1 MHIKTL
7 LNRLE
12 KHKGFIYES
21 VRLTEENSQLVLEVD
36 VRPRK
41 SSRPICS
48 VCRNEGPGYDTLPSR
63 RFEFVPFWGI
73 VVFFVYIMRRVDCPS
88 CGVKVEWIPWANGKH
103 RQTKT
108 YAWFL
113 ASWAKRLS
121 WAEAAEAFQT
131 SWYHVYTAVQ
141 MAVDWGRCHMNLD
154 GITAIGVDE
163 MAWGRWH
170 RYLTVVYQIDEGQK
184 RLLWIGRKRT
194 VRTLLGFFHW
204 FGKERSSRLEFI
216 CSDMW
221 KPYLKV
227 IAKKAGQAVH
237 ILDRFHI
244 MANMNK
250 AIDKVRAQETR
261 ELKAKGLE
269 PVLKGSRWLFLK
281 RVENMTFKQIENL
294 ASVLRYNLKTVRCY
308 LMKEE
313 FQFFWE
319 YKSPYFAGK
328 FLEQWCER
336 TMRSKIE
343 PMKDVAKMLMR
354 HQELI
359 LNWFRAKKV
368 FSSGVVEG
376 LNGKAKL
383 TTKKAYGF
391 RTFKALEIAL
401 YHTLG
406 NLPEPEFAH
415 RFF

>member
-12 KHKGFIYES
+12 KHKGFVYQS
-21 VRLTEENSQLVLEVD
+21 VRLIEEKAHLVLEVT

-41 SSRPICS
+41 GCHPVCS
-48 VCRNEGPGYDTLPSR
+48 VCGQEGSGYDTLPLR

-73 VVFFVYIMRRVDCPS
+73 VVFFAYAMRRVDCPT
-88 CGVKVEWIPWANGKH
+88 CGVKVEAVPWANGNH

-121 WAEAAEAFQT
+121 WSEVAEAFHT
-131 SWYHVYTAVQ
+131 SWHHVFTAVRR
-141 MAVDWGRCHMNLD
+141 AVAWGRSHMNVD
-154 GITAIGVDE
+154 GVTAIGIDE

-170 RYLTVVYQIDEGQK
+170 RYVTVVYQINEGRK
-184 RLLWIGRKRT
+184 RLLWIGRERT
-194 VRTLLGFFHW
+194 VQTLLGFFGW
-204 FGKERSSRLEFI
+204 FGQERSNRLAFI

-227 IAKKAGQAVH
+227 IGQKAGGAVH

-244 MANMNK
+244 MAHLNK
-250 AIDKVRAQETR
+250 ALDQVRAEEAR
-261 ELKAKGLE
+261 ELKAQGLA

-281 RVENMTFKQIENL
+281 RFENMTFRQIEKLAVVLSHNL
-294 ASVLRYNLKTVRCY
+294 RAVRSY

-313 FQFFWE
+313 FLFFWE
-319 YKSPYFAGK
+319 YKSPYFAGR
-328 FLEQWCER
+328 FLDQWCER
-336 TMRSKIE
+336 TMRSRLE
-343 PMKDVAKMLMR
+343 PMKDVARMLRR
-354 HQELI
+354 HRELI
-359 LNWFRAKKV
+359 LNWFRAKKA

-383 TTKKAYGF
+383 ITKRAYGF
-391 RTFKALEIAL
+391 RTHKCLEIAM
-401 YHTLG
+401 YHGLG
-406 NLPEPEFAH
+406 QLPEPEFTH
-415 RFF
+415 KFF